1 MPAIQPHDLT
11 IDGGHEERRC
21 LPCCDYETSA
31 QIEVMLQRDLLEIGT
46 SVSIRT
52 WILIGGTPSVL
63 HAGMIV
69 HLLHLHVTGM
79 IAARGRLRA
88 NALHI
93 ER

>member
-1 MPAIQPHDLT
+1 M
-11 IDGGHEERRC
+11 IDGWREERRC
-21 LPCCDYETSA
+21 LPCCVYETSA
-31 QIEVMLQRDLLEIGT
+31 QIEVMPQRSLLEIGT

-52 WILIGGTPSVL
+52 WILIVGTPSVL

-79 IAARGRLRA
+79 IAARGRGRLRA
-88 NALHI
+88 NALHV